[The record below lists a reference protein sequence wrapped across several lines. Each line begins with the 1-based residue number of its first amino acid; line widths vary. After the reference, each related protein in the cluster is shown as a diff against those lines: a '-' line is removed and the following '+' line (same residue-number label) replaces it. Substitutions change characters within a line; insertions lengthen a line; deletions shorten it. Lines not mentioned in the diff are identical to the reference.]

1 VVQVSGKSAGD
12 FIFAGFGKKRQLAQE
27 FAQQKYRFV

>member
-12 FIFAGFGKKRQLAQE
+12 FIFAGLGKNGQLAQE
-27 FAQQKYRFV
+27 FAQQKYWFV